1 MQKLKTIGVV
11 LFDGFELLDVFG
23 PLEMFGNYPDNFKII
38 MVAENA
44 GFVASAQGPQS
55 KVDKVLSDD
64 IQYDILL
71 VPGGQ
76 GTRVEV
82 NNAILL
88 KWVIEQAEQAEYVTS
103 VCTGSALLAKGGLLD
118 GLRATSNK
126 MNFSFVES
134 QGPKVD
140 WVKEARWVEHD
151 KFFTSSGVSAGMDM
165 SLGLIE
171 KILGKEAAK
180 QSAIWAEYDWN
191 EDSTWDPFA
200 KIYGLV

>member
-1 MQKLKTIGVV
+1 MKKLMTIAVV
-11 LFDGFELLDVFG
+11 LFEGFELLDVFG
-23 PLEMFGNYPDNFKII
+23 PLEMFGNYPENFKIV
-38 MVAENA
+38 MVAENT

-55 KVDKVLSDD
+55 KVEKVFSDD

-82 NNAILL
+82 NNTILL
-88 KWVIEQAEQAEYVTS
+88 NWLIEQAKLAEYVTS
-103 VCTGSALLAKGGLLD
+103 VCTGSAILAKAGLLD
-118 GLRATSNK
+118 GLRATGNK
-126 MNFSFVES
+126 MNFSFVMS

-171 KILGKEAAK
+171 KVLGKEAAK
-180 QSAIWAEYDWN
+180 QSAIWAEYDWH
-191 EDSTWDPFA
+191 EDSGWDPFA
-200 KIYGLV
+200 KIHGLL